1 MGEKKPQRANAA
13 ATGESESLTQ
23 GSLTDTWALSRLSLD
38 LVDTCEGC
46 GKHVVNGGG
55 YAWEQCGCPESKEI
69 GKVWLEEWTRPSR
82 ERIQREDEARQA
94 SLDRVAAFNAGWDA
108 HAEQS
113 TADAATGVVV
123 ESDERP
129 LTLNDFTRE
138 VSLLDVERLP
148 AVLERND
155 GAPLIYEGR
164 FNTIIGE
171 PSMGKTW
178 IAIMA
183 AIQQINRGGMVLWW
197 DSEDRPETLAQ
208 RLQLLRAT
216 NLIGHPNLVWA
227 SGDLNN
233 HHMATAEALEFL
245 AGDLP
250 GLVVIDSATSFG
262 CPSDGADVSQ
272 WMADHVNPWWSMGH
286 TVLLL
291 DHVPKRRQDRPRGGI
306 GSQAKLARIDGA
318 ALYVH
323 GKPWNGKRAGI
334 ST

>member
-1 MGEKKPQRANAA
+1 M
-13 ATGESESLTQ
+13 
-23 GSLTDTWALSRLSLD
+23 
-38 LVDTCEGC
+38 
-46 GKHVVNGGG
+46 
-55 YAWEQCGCPESKEI
+55 
-69 GKVWLEEWTRPSR
+69 WLEEWTRPSR